1 MYIASLFDML
11 IVQRYI
17 FDYMYIATTIIIS
30 RNNKG
35 EAPTLLHK
43 NMEDLAELQVAWS
56 LSNAM

>member
-11 IVQRYI
+11 TVQRYI
-17 FDYMYIATTIIIS
+17 FDYMNIATTIIIS

-35 EAPTLLHK
+35 EAPTWLHK